1 MQTSV
6 NDGDNLH
13 RSQRRVIWAM
23 TVILGISLITNLV
36 LAYRLRKANVALA
49 SVPTLPSPPPTLPV
63 GTSVQP
69 LKVSSLEGRQEV
81 ISYAD
86 SQVPIVLYV
95 FTPECSWCTRNLD
108 NIKSLASQK
117 QGAYRF
123 IALSLSNNGVK
134 EYAAQSKL
142 DLPIFVGLAEEARQE
157 YKLGTTPQTIVVS
170 SEGKI
175 LQNWIGAYVGR
186 QQTEVES
193 FFGVH
198 LPGITSGK

>member
-6 NDGDNLH
+6 NDGDNL
-13 RSQRRVIWAM
+13 RRLRHVIWAM

-36 LAYRLRKANVALA
+36 LAYRIRKANVALA
-49 SVPTLPSPPPTLPV
+49 NVPTLPSPPPALPV

-69 LKVSSLEGRQEV
+69 LKVNSLEGRQEV

-95 FTPECSWCTRNLD
+95 FTPECAWCTRNLD

-123 IALSLSNNGVK
+123 IALSLANNGVK
-134 EYAAQSKL
+134 EYATQSRL
-142 DLPIFVGLAEEARQE
+142 DLPIFIGLSEEARQE

-170 SEGKI
+170 PEGKI

-186 QQTEVES
+186 QQAEIES

-198 LPGITSGK
+198 LPGITRGN